1 MLSKLTKVAEL
12 MTPVPDDIDSVITI
26 DTASEI
32 DPTEVGLQQK
42 NVDAIWKS
50 IEGFYRTG
58 LQPGMSIV
66 IRRGGKVI
74 MNRAI
79 GHARGNA
86 PGHISLNPPLMKPD
100 TPVCLF
106 SASKGVTAVLMHKL
120 EEDGLINL
128 DDKVAKYVPEYGVA
142 GKQDTTLRH
151 VLSHRA
157 GLSSIPLPDPDPRLL
172 YQWNTML
179 DLLSAVSTKKGTGQ
193 EQAYHAITGGYIMG
207 EIARRVTGKELRPLM
222 HELFSAPLG
231 CQIFNYGLDES
242 LHADSALNYS
252 TGIALPYPLSLIA
265 KRALGIEFE
274 KVASISNTPAFMSAI
289 IPAGNMYATADE
301 LCRFYEMM
309 LRHGEFE
316 GKQVLKPETVKK
328 AIKPVGKLQVDK
340 MLMIPIRYS
349 TGMMLGESLF
359 SLFGAKA
366 PRAYGHLGL
375 INIVSWADP
384 DRDLSVAF
392 LNTGKSLDPR
402 SFPALGK
409 VLWAISA
416 NCPPNHKKS

>member
-1 MLSKLTKVAEL
+1 MLKTLVRAGEL
-12 MTPVPDDIDSVITI
+12 KTPVPKDIASVTTI
-26 DTASEI
+26 DHDSEV
-32 DPTEVGLQQK
+32 DPAEVGMKPKQIK
-42 NVDAIWKS
+42 AIWKS
-50 IEGFYRTG
+50 IEDFYRSG
-58 LQPGMSIV
+58 LQPGMSIT
-66 IRRGGKVI
+66 IRRSGKVI

-86 PGHISLNPPLMKPD
+86 PGHISLNPELMKPD

-128 DDKVAKYVPEYGVA
+128 DERVAHYIPEFGVG
-142 GKQDTTLRH
+142 GKENTTLRH

-157 GLSSIPLPDPDPRLL
+157 GLANIPLPDPDPRLL

-193 EQAYHAITGGYIMG
+193 EQAYHAITGGYVLG
-207 EIARRVTGKELRPLM
+207 EIARRVTGRELRPLM

-231 CQIFNYGLDES
+231 CQIFNYGIEQT
-242 LHADSALNYS
+242 LHNETALNYS
-252 TGIALPYPLSLIA
+252 TGLPLPYPLSLIA
-265 KRALGIEFE
+265 KRALGIDFE
-274 KVASISNTPAFMSAI
+274 KVAEISNTPDFMSAI
-289 IPAGNMYATADE
+289 IPAGNMYSTADE

-309 LRHGEFE
+309 LNEGEFE
-316 GKQVLKPETVKK
+316 GKRILKPETVRK
-328 AIKPVGKLQVDK
+328 AVKPVGRITVDR

-349 TGMMLGESLF
+349 SGMMLGESLF

-366 PRAYGHLGL
+366 PKAYGHLGL

-384 DRDLSVAF
+384 DRDISVAF

-416 NCPPNHKKS
+416 NCEPIRS